1 MDASMQNPA
10 PGGSSAF
17 RLTCAL
23 NAWLTP
29 SQYRTLGALGSTNMQ
44 NDTGRTFAEI
54 YGSAE
59 ALLAAIEEIER
70 VALRERLDDAPLRVR
85 LLTPY
90 GDDGST
96 NEFAITHIESF
107 QGDESYVA
115 VSYAWAH
122 EQSTDGLQIPNYRIR
137 DLSKP
142 DEPPRPPRCPP
153 TVFHRA
159 MRYAKAKGYSYVW
172 IDQECIYQHD
182 DVDREQHLQVMHRI
196 YRASAVT
203 IAVLS
208 VPMVDSAVFER
219 FAAWSTPDEQSRGE
233 PRALPTDVLADWLMT
248 MTSDRWFTRAWT

>member
-1 MDASMQNPA
+1 MAYTLPIPNT
-10 PGGSSAF
+10 GRVG
-17 RLTCAL
+17 
-23 NAWLTP
+23 
-29 SQYRTLGALGSTNMQ
+29 TLGPTTMQ

-70 VALRERLDDAPLRVR
+70 VALKERFDDAPLRMR

-90 GDDGST
+90 GDNSST
-96 NEFAITHIESF
+96 NEFAITPIESF
-107 QGDESYVA
+107 QGNESYIA

-122 EQSTDGLQIPNYRIR
+122 EQSSDGLQIPNYLIR

-172 IDQECIYQHD
+172 IDQECIYQYND
-182 DVDREQHLQVMHRI
+182 EDREQHLQLMHRI

-208 VPMVDSAVFER
+208 VPMVDPAVFEQ
-219 FAAWSTPDEQSRGE
+219 FAAWSVVDEQLRAE
-233 PRALPTDVLADWLMT
+233 PRALPTGVLADWLMT
-248 MTSDRWFTRAWT
+248 MTSDKWFTRAWT

>member
-1 MDASMQNPA
+1 
-10 PGGSSAF
+10 
-17 RLTCAL
+17 
-23 NAWLTP
+23 
-29 SQYRTLGALGSTNMQ
+29 MQ
-44 NDTGRTFAEI
+44 NDTGRTFEEI

-70 VALRERLDDAPLRVR
+70 VALKERSDNAPVRVR

-90 GDDGST
+90 GDDSFT
-96 NEFAITHIESF
+96 NAFAITPIESL
-107 QGDESYVA
+107 QGDEIYVA

-122 EQSTDGLQIPNYRIR
+122 EQSTAGLQIPNYLIR

-153 TVFHRA
+153 PVFHRA
-159 MRYAKAKGYSYVW
+159 MQYAKTKGYSYVW
-172 IDQECIYQHD
+172 IDQECIYQNND
-182 DVDREQHLQVMHRI
+182 ADRERHLQLMHRI

-208 VPMVDSAVFER
+208 IPMVDPVVFEQ
-219 FAAWSTPDEQSRGE
+219 FAEWSTVDKQPREE
-233 PRALPTDVLADWLMT
+233 PQALPAGVLADWLMT